1 MGPSK
6 LETTSRSIAVDAATF
21 CTLVESCSDLVV
33 ITDACGAVKYVNGAA
48 DRLLGLDPEALLGTS
63 VFDVLHPGEVGNAID
78 SLASTITNDTRHGNP
93 MQLRVRAASGTWR
106 CVEVVATNLI
116 DDPNVAGVVL
126 VCRDVSHRDE
136 ANRRF
141 REMFEQ
147 SPVAQALMVPGER
160 GVIANEAFA
169 RLFATSREALLALRG
184 RDLLHV
190 DELRDVEREYDELL
204 SGEEERLVATRSYVR
219 ADGSLFHGRVVVS
232 LLRDLDDEIEYVFTT
247 VEDITSEIEAAEALA
262 RSEARARVLIER
274 SPDIVAVLYPDGT
287 WEASDQ
293 GTLMLGYPKG
303 YDPPGGVFSLIHPDD
318 ISSATTALAAVL
330 EGTLPAHEPVELRLR
345 AIDGSFRQFECVAA
359 NLNDDPRVGGVM
371 VTARDIT
378 ARKRA
383 EAKRDEA
390 VRRFKVAFEYAPLV
404 VSIVDMEG
412 RIIDINPAGCALLGR
427 RREDLV
433 GSPAEF
439 VVHPDDRALSIDAT
453 MAQLADPT
461 VPVEFRLFNATG
473 DAVTVVSHAALVTPA
488 SDTDPPYIITLQTD
502 ISERKRLEAELE
514 ARATLDPL
522 TGVYNRAALNQHLT
536 HELLQRNG
544 GSELAVMFF
553 DLDNF
558 KTIND
563 TFGHDAG
570 DQLLIYV
577 AERVGQALRRGDLVG
592 RPGGDEFVVSCRVR
606 SGDDALEIGER
617 LRQEIAAGFR
627 YNDQPLHV
635 TASLG
640 IAIAQPD
647 DDVASILRRADT
659 AAYVAKHAGK
669 ARTELFQA

>member
-1 MGPSK
+1 
-6 LETTSRSIAVDAATF
+6 
-21 CTLVESCSDLVV
+21 
-33 ITDACGAVKYVNGAA
+33 
-48 DRLLGLDPEALLGTS
+48 
-63 VFDVLHPGEVGNAID
+63 
-78 SLASTITNDTRHGNP
+78 
-93 MQLRVRAASGTWR
+93 
-106 CVEVVATNLI
+106 
-116 DDPNVAGVVL
+116 
-126 VCRDVSHRDE
+126 
-136 ANRRF
+136 
-141 REMFEQ
+141 
-147 SPVAQALMVPGER
+147 
-160 GVIANEAFA
+160 
-169 RLFATSREALLALRG
+169 
-184 RDLLHV
+184 
-190 DELRDVEREYDELL
+190 
-204 SGEEERLVATRSYVR
+204 
-219 ADGSLFHGRVVVS
+219 
-232 LLRDLDDEIEYVFTT
+232 LLR
-247 VEDITSEIEAAEALA
+247 
-262 RSEARARVLIER
+262 
-274 SPDIVAVLYPDGT
+274 
-287 WEASDQ
+287 
-293 GTLMLGYPKG
+293 
-303 YDPPGGVFSLIHPDD
+303 
-318 ISSATTALAAVL
+318 
-330 EGTLPAHEPVELRLR
+330 
-345 AIDGSFRQFECVAA
+345 
-359 NLNDDPRVGGVM
+359 
-371 VTARDIT
+371 
-378 ARKRA
+378 
-383 EAKRDEA
+383 
-390 VRRFKVAFEYAPLV
+390 
-404 VSIVDMEG
+404 
-412 RIIDINPAGCALLGR
+412 R

-488 SDTDPPYIITLQTD
+488 SETDPPYIITLQTD

-514 ARATLDPL
+514 ARATRDPL

-544 GSELAVMFF
+544 SSELAVMFF

-577 AERVGQALRRGDLVG
+577 AERVSQALRRGDLVG

-627 YNDQPLHV
+627 YNDQPLQV

-647 DDVASILRRADT
+647 DDVTSILRRADT